1 MATPAADWCNYGVG
15 AGKSN
20 YQIDYSTA
28 TGAGITTATP
38 STLASSTGI
47 SNIMYASA
55 DNSAMMLRSDVDVD
69 VIASN
74 GFPRT
79 EGRERAQDGT
89 TLRAFNPL
97 TGDHWVEVWE
107 KPTHLPPVHPS
118 YVMLQMHD
126 ANGDIIEI
134 AMQPRSDFATS
145 GLCEIVAR
153 INGSSRVQIGVDGGG
168 NAIYYVW
175 PKLVATH
182 VWGAWYRLKIYVGAI
197 HSGVTGY
204 EISCNTV
211 TVKNTDNVNM
221 PAMATSGANS
231 YFKCGMYLQT
241 KWTGSGTGGLETDRN
256 EYGEAAFR
264 DFRTHHNGETDT
276 SVQVRGTDRLD
287 TVSGV
292 AWGAKASG
300 HQTVP
305 LTSGG
310 TGINLTPGLPSGLV
324 DGDMMFCIARSSRGI
339 NSTSTTAATSAAP
352 GPNSAPSSPNIA
364 LGWNK
369 LISTHMPFAAG
380 TDSAYPSSLLLQVH
394 TVRWQLWS
402 RPWVSGDTAPTVTY
416 AAGNTLTD
424 TMTAQI
430 FKCSGSKVSGDTTEI
445 FDQPPNGLD
454 MTNPADNTNTITGIN
469 YASATSTTVLGPT
482 AALAANAVAG
492 ALAIACCYH
501 ETNAT
506 NTTIGVVTGGS
517 DGLTWA
523 EGGQADTTTVT
534 PAAATT
540 AAAAGSE
547 ADEPAWAHDWAIV
560 PATAGQAI
568 PAKQAAA
575 TIAADAN
582 KPSTLTQAGSG
593 WGVLFTLTPAH
604 RRHRRVRGVN

>member
-1 MATPAADWCNYGVG
+1 MATPAADFCNYGVG

-38 STLASSTGI
+38 ATVAASTGI
-47 SNIMYASA
+47 SNIMYLSP
-55 DNSAMMLRSDVDVD
+55 DGTAMMLRSDVDVD

-74 GFPRT
+74 GYPRT
-79 EGRERAQDGT
+79 EGRERQQDGT

-97 TGDHWVEVWE
+97 TGDHWVECWE
-107 KPTHLPPVHPS
+107 CPTHLPPFKPS

-126 ANGDIIEI
+126 ASGDIIEI
-134 AMQPRSDFATS
+134 AIQPRTDFSTT
-145 GLCEIVAR
+145 GLLEIVAR

-168 NAIYYVW
+168 NPIYYVW
-175 PKLVATH
+175 PKLQTTH
-182 VWGAWYRLKIYVGAI
+182 VWGNWYRLRIYVGAI
-197 HSGVTGY
+197 HSGATGY
-204 EISCNTV
+204 EISCNSV
-211 TVKNTDNVNM
+211 TIKDTDDSNM

-241 KWTGSGTGGLETDRN
+241 KWTGSGTGGLETNRN

-276 SVQVRGTDRLD
+276 SVQVRGTDKLD

-292 AWGAKASG
+292 TWGTKASG
-300 HQTVP
+300 HQTVANA
-305 LTSGG
+305 
-310 TGINLTPGLPSGLV
+310 GITLTPGLPGSLT
-324 DGDMMFCIARSSRGI
+324 DGDMMYCIVRASRGI
-339 NSTSTTAATSAAP
+339 NTTSTTAATSAAP
-352 GPNSAPSSPNIA
+352 QPSSAPSSPSIA
-364 LGWNK
+364 TGWTK
-369 LISTHMPFAAG
+369 VISTHMPFAAG
-380 TDSAYPSSLLLQVH
+380 TNSAYPTSPLLQAH
-394 TVRWQLWS
+394 TIRWQLWS
-402 RPWVSGDTAPTVTY
+402 RIWLSGDTGPTVTY
-416 AAGNTLTD
+416 SGGGTLTD

-430 FKCSGSKVSGDTTEI
+430 FKCSGAKISNDVTEQM
-445 FDQPPNGLD
+445 DQPPNGLD
-454 MTNPADNTNTITGIN
+454 MTNPGDNNNTITGVN
-469 YASATSTTVLGPT
+469 YAAATSTTVLGPT
-482 AALAANAVAG
+482 AALASNAIAG

-540 AAAAGSE
+540 VGVSGSE
-547 ADEPAWAHDWAIV
+547 CDEPAWAHDWAVV

-568 PAKQAAA
+568 PAKQSAG
-575 TIAADAN
+575 TISGDAN
-582 KPSTLTQAGSG
+582 KPSTLTQAGKG

-604 RRHRRVRGVN
+604 KHHRWVRRVS